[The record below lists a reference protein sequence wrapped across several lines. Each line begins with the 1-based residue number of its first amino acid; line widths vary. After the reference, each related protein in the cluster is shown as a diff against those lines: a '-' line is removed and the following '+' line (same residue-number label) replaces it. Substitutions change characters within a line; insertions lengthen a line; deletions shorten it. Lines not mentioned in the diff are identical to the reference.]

1 MIEHYNSMVS
11 SGSSIVPP
19 LNVEEE
25 MFCATSVDRLLLKLM
40 QKYKKE
46 EGKKAMQFMKCLS
59 NMTVEG
65 EESSF
70 YNYGLLIVVDFSYQR
85 WCLLPILQSDQA

>member
-1 MIEHYNSMVS
+1 MQKRK
-11 SGSSIVPP
+11 
-19 LNVEEE
+19 

-40 QKYKKE
+40 RKYKKE
-46 EGKKAMQFMKCLS
+46 EGKKAMQFMECLS

-65 EESSF
+65 EES
-70 YNYGLLIVVDFSYQR
+70 NYGLLIVVDFSYQR